1 MRNGGI
7 RNVRSFVS
15 RSRYERKGTMCEEG
29 RGEKE
34 SKKAFSRYEIE
45 SWLTR

>member
-29 RGEKE
+29 RGEQRVRTLSVDMK
-34 SKKAFSRYEIE
+34 
-45 SWLTR
+45 